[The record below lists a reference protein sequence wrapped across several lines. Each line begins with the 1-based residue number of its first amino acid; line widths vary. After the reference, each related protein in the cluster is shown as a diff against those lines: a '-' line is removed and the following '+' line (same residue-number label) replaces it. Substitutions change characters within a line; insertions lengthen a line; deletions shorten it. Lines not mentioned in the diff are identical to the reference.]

1 MILVNTISNSI
12 NASED
17 GGSDNNCSQKV
28 IQHFKQVYQ
37 VEQWKTEGFFE
48 DEDLLDIP
56 CHWLGFEPAR
66 PSLHFLLSIVY
77 TFVFLVGF
85 FSNVFSIYIIV
96 RYIQN
101 PLEIKQLKYK
111 YFELIYEP
119 IVPYHEL

>member
-12 NASED
+12 NASENE
-17 GGSDNNCSQKV
+17 GSYNNCSQKV
-28 IQHFKQVYQ
+28 IQHFKEAYQ
-37 VEQWKTEGFFE
+37 VDQWKTEGFFK

-85 FSNVFSIYIIV
+85 LSNISSIYIVV
-96 RYIQN
+96 RYRQ
-101 PLEIKQLKYK
+101 
-111 YFELIYEP
+111 
-119 IVPYHEL
+119 